1 MDISGLG
8 ASKLLE
14 ALERLG
20 VSPGA
25 DLRSSEGPQGRPS
38 PDVVRAFEEAL
49 KDGPSETQAAESAR
63 TDVPGPAQAMPSP
76 AETEVPATTAVAPV
90 SEADAARMEVAPPD
104 EARLAE
110 AQAVP
115 RSDAPPRMEAER
127 PEGEALREVVRLM
140 ERVGSGGASMT
151 DLYRLQ
157 YMVGMLRVQ
166 ASGGSHLSQQVNQ
179 GFESLLKQQG

>member
-8 ASKLLE
+8 VSKLLE

-25 DLRSSEGPQGRPS
+25 DLRSPEGPQGRPS

-49 KDGPSETQAAESAR
+49 KGGPSETQAAAPAEAAL
-63 TDVPGPAQAMPSP
+63 PGPAQSMPSP
-76 AETEVPATTAVAPV
+76 AENEGLPVNAVSPG
-90 SEADAARMEVAPPD
+90 SEAARMEVPGAGD
-104 EARLAE
+104 ARPAE
-110 AQAVP
+110 AVSRPGASP
-115 RSDAPPRMEAER
+115 EITAER
-127 PEGEALREVVRLM
+127 PQSEALGEVARLM

-151 DLYRLQ
+151 DLYQLQ
-157 YMVGMLRVQ
+157 YMVGILRLQ
-166 ASGGSHLSQQVNQ
+166 AGGGSHLSQQVNQ

>member
-8 ASKLLE
+8 VSKLLE

-25 DLRSSEGPQGRPS
+25 DLRSPEGPQGRPS

-49 KDGPSETQAAESAR
+49 KGGPSETQAAAPAEAAL
-63 TDVPGPAQAMPSP
+63 PGPAQSMPSP
-76 AETEVPATTAVAPV
+76 AETEGLPLNAVSPV
-90 SEADAARMEVAPPD
+90 SEADAARMEVPGAGEIRPAEAVSRTGAPP
-104 EARLAE
+104 EIT
-110 AQAVP
+110 
-115 RSDAPPRMEAER
+115 AER
-127 PEGEALREVVRLM
+127 PESEALREVARLV

-151 DLYRLQ
+151 DLYQLQ
-157 YMVGMLRVQ
+157 YMVGILRLQ
-166 ASGGSHLSQQVNQ
+166 AGGGSHLSQQVNQ

>member
-8 ASKLLE
+8 VSKLLE

-25 DLRSSEGPQGRPS
+25 DLRSPEGPQGRPA

-49 KDGPSETQAAESAR
+49 KDGPSETQAAAPAETAL
-63 TDVPGPAQAMPSP
+63 PGPAQAMPSP
-76 AETEVPATTAVAPV
+76 AEAEGLSAGPV
-90 SEADAARMEVAPPD
+90 SSVPEADAARMKVHGAGETHP
-104 EARLAE
+104 AE
-110 AQAVP
+110 DLSRTGGP
-115 RSDAPPRMEAER
+115 ENKAER
-127 PEGEALREVVRLM
+127 SESDVLRDVARLM

-157 YMVGMLRVQ
+157 YMVGILRLQ